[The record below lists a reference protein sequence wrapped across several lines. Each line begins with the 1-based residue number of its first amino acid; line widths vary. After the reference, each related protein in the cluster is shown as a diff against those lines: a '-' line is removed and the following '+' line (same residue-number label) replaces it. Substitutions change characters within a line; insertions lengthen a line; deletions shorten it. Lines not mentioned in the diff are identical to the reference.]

1 MDAQNVGFRLWL
13 GIAVLALMWAFV
25 QIWQTRR
32 ALNRVQQDMNA
43 RQGRSATSAVA
54 ELTGSVIAQ

>member
-13 GIAVLALMWAFV
+13 GIAVLALMWAFA

-32 ALNRVQQDMNA
+32 AFNRVRQDMSA

-54 ELTGSVIAQ
+54 ELTRSVIAP